1 MSGRNIYSLIGV
13 VSVLWAINAQA
24 QTIDLKAEP
33 FALTDV
39 RLLDSPF
46 KAAQEVDGKYILSLD
61 ADRLLHDFRVN
72 AGLPSSAQP
81 LGGWESPN
89 CELRG
94 HFVGHYL
101 SACALMYASTG
112 DARFKERADL
122 IVEELGKC
130 QRALGGGYLSAF
142 PESFF
147 DRLEAGQKVW
157 APYYTIHKIMA
168 GLLDVNQLCG
178 NAEALEIDNGMATYF
193 KHRIDQLSD
202 DQMQKVMRTEF
213 GGMMEVLANL
223 SAVTGDAD
231 QLALAKRFD
240 HHAVFDPLAA
250 KEDKLARLH
259 ANTQIPKMTGA
270 ARIYELT
277 GDMRY
282 HDVPDFFWETVTE
295 HHSFVT
301 GSNSFGEMF
310 RAPDVE
316 ASDLV
321 TNTAETCN
329 TYNMLKL
336 TRHLFEWEPQAQY
349 MDFYEKALYNH
360 ILGSIDPESGMTL
373 YYLSL
378 HPGHFKVYC
387 TPTESFWCCTGTGVE
402 NHAKYGDTIYFHK
415 GDALWVNLFI
425 PSELQWKDKGI
436 TVRQETKFPE
446 EGKTTLT
453 IKTGTPE
460 KLAINLRIP
469 SWTSDATVKI
479 NGEAQTIQ
487 LDPGSYATIEREWKD
502 GDKIELTVP
511 MALHLYHPK
520 DVADSVAILDGPIV
534 LAGELG
540 TDGMPASDQGGD
552 QTKFSKAPS
561 PSVPTL
567 APNTTDPS
575 AWLQPVDGKPL
586 TFNTGASAKPNAVE
600 LMPLYELHHQR
611 YTVYWKMEG
620 E

>member
-1 MSGRNIYSLIGV
+1 MTKRVLLLIGIAV
-13 VSVLWAINAQA
+13 FFAIPVKGE
-24 QTIDLKAEP
+24 TIAFKALP
-33 FALTDV
+33 FPLTDV

-46 KAAQEVDGKYILSLD
+46 KAAQEVDGKYMLSLD

-81 LGGWESPN
+81 LGGWEAPN

-112 DARFKERADL
+112 DERFKQRADE
-122 IVEELGKC
+122 IVEELAKC
-130 QRALGGGYLSAF
+130 QQALGQGGYLSAY

-147 DRLEAGQKVW
+147 DRLESGQKVW

-168 GLLDVNQLCG
+168 GLMDVNQLCG
-178 NAEALEIDNGMATYF
+178 NAQALEIDNGMARYF
-193 KHRIDQLSD
+193 KHRIDALSD
-202 DQMQKVMRTEF
+202 DQMQMVMRTEF

-259 ANTQIPKMTGA
+259 ANTQIPKMTGS
-270 ARIYELT
+270 ARVYELS

-282 HDVPDFFWETVTE
+282 HDVPEFFWEAVTE

-321 TNTAETCN
+321 MNTAETCN

-349 MDFYEKALYNH
+349 MDYYEKALYNH
-360 ILGSIDPESGMTL
+360 ILGSIDPETGMTL

-378 HPGHFKVYC
+378 HPGHFKVYS
-387 TPTESFWCCTGTGVE
+387 TPTQSFWCCTGTGVE

-415 GDALWVNLFI
+415 ENALWVNLFI
-425 PSELQWKDKGI
+425 PSELQWKENGVTI
-436 TVRQETKFPE
+436 RQETKFPE

-453 IKTGTPE
+453 MKMGTPA

-479 NGEAQTIQ
+479 NGDSQTMK
-487 LDPGSYATIEREWKD
+487 LEPGSYA
-502 GDKIELTVP
+502 
-511 MALHLYHPK
+511 
-520 DVADSVAILDGPIV
+520 
-534 LAGELG
+534 
-540 TDGMPASDQGGD
+540 
-552 QTKFSKAPS
+552 
-561 PSVPTL
+561 
-567 APNTTDPS
+567 
-575 AWLQPVDGKPL
+575 
-586 TFNTGASAKPNAVE
+586 
-600 LMPLYELHHQR
+600 
-611 YTVYWKMEG
+611 
-620 E
+620 